1 MSTQGLVNIGAN
13 ISIKGEIHGDEDL
26 VVEGKIEGTIDL
38 QNHALHLGPKCHVSA
53 EIRAKTVTV
62 EGQVDGDIYSSERL
76 EIRKSGRV
84 TGNIV
89 TPRLALED
97 GARLKGSVDM
107 DRDTGDQKAPERI
120 QAQGLSQATAPKQP
134 PSKR

>member
-13 ISIKGEIHGDEDL
+13 ISIKGEIQGDEDL
-26 VVEGKIEGTIDL
+26 VIEGRIEGTIDL
-38 QNHALHLGPKCHVSA
+38 RNHALHLGPKCHVSA
-53 EIRAKTVTV
+53 EIRAKTITV

-107 DRDTGDQKAPERI
+107 EHDAGGQKPHERI
-120 QAQGLSQATAPKQP
+120 QAHGLSQTTAPRNL

>member
-1 MSTQGLVNIGAN
+1 MSTPGLVNIGAN
-13 ISIKGEIHGDEDL
+13 ISIKGQIQGDEDL
-26 VVEGKIEGTIDL
+26 VIEGKIEGTIHL

-53 EIRAKTVTV
+53 EIRAKTITV

-107 DRDTGDQKAPERI
+107 EREAAGQKTRERI
-120 QAQGLSQATAPKQP
+120 QAQGLPQPTTPKHP
-134 PSKR
+134 PSKW